1 MFTPQTFGVALV
13 MMITAAVCWGSWA
26 NTFKGVKNYRFEL
39 FYWDY
44 AIGIF
49 LISLILA
56 LTMGST
62 GHDASSFLNNVESAD
77 RSNIVSTLVGGAI
90 FNLAN
95 LLLVAAID
103 MAGLSHRLPDLNRN
117 RSGCRST
124 VELLAGA
131 KG

>member
-1 MFTPQTFGVALV
+1 MFTPQTFSVALV
-13 MMITAAVCWGSWA
+13 MMITAAICWGSWA

-49 LISLILA
+49 LISLVLA
-56 LTMGST
+56 LTMGSSA
-62 GHDASSFLNNVESAD
+62 HDSSSFLNNVWSAD
-77 RSNIVSTLVGGAI
+77 RSNVVSTLIGGAI

-103 MAGLSHRLPDLNRN
+103 MEVLRLRF
-117 RSGCRST
+117 RSRL
-124 VELLAGA
+124 ELLSSWECC
-131 KG
+131 